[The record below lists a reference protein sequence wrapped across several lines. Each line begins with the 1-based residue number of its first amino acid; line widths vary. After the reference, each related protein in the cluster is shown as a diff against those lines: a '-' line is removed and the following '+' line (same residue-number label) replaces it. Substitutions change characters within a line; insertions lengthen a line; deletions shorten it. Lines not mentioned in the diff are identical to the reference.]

1 MYRIF
6 LVEDDETIAKLV
18 RRHLEKWDYDVHV
31 VQKFDAVMSE
41 FASFDPQLVLM
52 DIGLPFYNG
61 YHWCTE
67 IRRVSKVPVVFLS
80 SAADNMNIVM
90 AVSMGADDFIAK
102 PFDLDVLTVKIQ
114 AIIRRCY
121 DFGANNS
128 VLEHNGA
135 MLNISDATITY
146 DDKRLE
152 LTKNELKI
160 LQTLFDNKERIVSRS
175 LLMEKLWESDA
186 YVDENTLSVNVNR
199 LRKKL
204 DSIGLESFIV
214 TKKGLGY
221 RLGWEVMA
229 KIQNK
234 PHLTNFIK
242 QNYIWILMIVTMSCI
257 HLLYMYLIGARKQDL
272 VYAAVLDAIL
282 LLITVLVGFFRY
294 SSKVKALSNALKRPV
309 EEQAQLPEAT
319 DDVEILYHGL
329 LENQSIARS
338 ESESSAAIR
347 QSQMR
352 DYYSMWVHQ
361 IKTPI
366 SAMKLLLEAEREELG
381 QLICDDEQSQCQTA
395 DRTGGNIGAA
405 GLNAAL
411 KQQAVLTELS
421 DNMDSLEDELFR
433 IEEYVSMALQYQRV
447 SSTENDFVLEKVS
460 VDGVI
465 RDTIKK
471 YAKIM
476 IRRHIGINYSGT
488 GQKVYTDGKWLAFM
502 LEQILSN
509 AIKYTPH
516 GVVTIETAEEK
527 DRFFITIKDTG
538 IGIKAEDLPRVFE
551 KGYTGY
557 NGHADKKAT
566 GIGLYL
572 CRQMADKLGHT
583 IRMESEIGKGTKVW
597 IGFDL
602 DYADVRD

>member
-1 MYRIF
+1 M
-6 LVEDDETIAKLV
+6 
-18 RRHLEKWDYDVHV
+18 
-31 VQKFDAVMSE
+31 
-41 FASFDPQLVLM
+41 
-52 DIGLPFYNG
+52 
-61 YHWCTE
+61 
-67 IRRVSKVPVVFLS
+67 
-80 SAADNMNIVM
+80 
-90 AVSMGADDFIAK
+90 
-102 PFDLDVLTVKIQ
+102 
-114 AIIRRCY
+114 II
-121 DFGANNS
+121 
-128 VLEHNGA
+128 
-135 MLNISDATITY
+135 
-146 DDKRLE
+146 
-152 LTKNELKI
+152 
-160 LQTLFDNKERIVSRS
+160 
-175 LLMEKLWESDA
+175 
-186 YVDENTLSVNVNR
+186 
-199 LRKKL
+199 
-204 DSIGLESFIV
+204 
-214 TKKGLGY
+214 
-221 RLGWEVMA
+221 
-229 KIQNK
+229 
-234 PHLTNFIK
+234 
-242 QNYIWILMIVTMSCI
+242 TMSCI
-257 HLLYMYLIGARKQDL
+257 HLLYMYLIGARKQDV

-294 SSKVKALSNALKRPV
+294 SSKVKALSNALERPV

-319 DDVEILYHGL
+319 DDVEILYQRL

-381 QLICDDEQSQCQTA
+381 LLICDEE
-395 DRTGGNIGAA
+395 
-405 GLNAAL
+405 
-411 KQQAVLTELS
+411 QQASLKELS
-421 DNMDSLEDELFR
+421 DNVASFEDELFR

-488 GQKVYTDGKWLAFM
+488 GQEVYTDGKWLAFM

-509 AIKYTPH
+509 AIKYTPQ

-602 DYADVRD
+602 DYADTRD

>member
-1 MYRIF
+1 
-6 LVEDDETIAKLV
+6 
-18 RRHLEKWDYDVHV
+18 
-31 VQKFDAVMSE
+31 
-41 FASFDPQLVLM
+41 
-52 DIGLPFYNG
+52 
-61 YHWCTE
+61 
-67 IRRVSKVPVVFLS
+67 
-80 SAADNMNIVM
+80 
-90 AVSMGADDFIAK
+90 
-102 PFDLDVLTVKIQ
+102 
-114 AIIRRCY
+114 
-121 DFGANNS
+121 
-128 VLEHNGA
+128 
-135 MLNISDATITY
+135 
-146 DDKRLE
+146 
-152 LTKNELKI
+152 
-160 LQTLFDNKERIVSRS
+160 
-175 LLMEKLWESDA
+175 
-186 YVDENTLSVNVNR
+186 
-199 LRKKL
+199 
-204 DSIGLESFIV
+204 
-214 TKKGLGY
+214 
-221 RLGWEVMA
+221 
-229 KIQNK
+229 
-234 PHLTNFIK
+234 
-242 QNYIWILMIVTMSCI
+242 MIVTMSCI

-319 DDVEILYHGL
+319 DDVEILYHRL

-381 QLICDDEQSQCQTA
+381 QLMCDDEQSQC
-395 DRTGGNIGAA
+395 
-405 GLNAAL
+405 L
-411 KQQAVLTELS
+411 LS
-421 DNMDSLEDELFR
+421 DNMDSFEDELFR

-597 IGFDL
+597 IGVDL
-602 DYADVRD
+602 DYADTRD

>member
-1 MYRIF
+1 
-6 LVEDDETIAKLV
+6 
-18 RRHLEKWDYDVHV
+18 
-31 VQKFDAVMSE
+31 
-41 FASFDPQLVLM
+41 
-52 DIGLPFYNG
+52 
-61 YHWCTE
+61 
-67 IRRVSKVPVVFLS
+67 
-80 SAADNMNIVM
+80 
-90 AVSMGADDFIAK
+90 
-102 PFDLDVLTVKIQ
+102 
-114 AIIRRCY
+114 
-121 DFGANNS
+121 
-128 VLEHNGA
+128 
-135 MLNISDATITY
+135 
-146 DDKRLE
+146 
-152 LTKNELKI
+152 
-160 LQTLFDNKERIVSRS
+160 
-175 LLMEKLWESDA
+175 
-186 YVDENTLSVNVNR
+186 
-199 LRKKL
+199 
-204 DSIGLESFIV
+204 
-214 TKKGLGY
+214 
-221 RLGWEVMA
+221 MA

-257 HLLYMYLIGARKQDL
+257 HLLYMYLIGARKQDV
-272 VYAAVLDAIL
+272 VYAAVLDAMIII
-282 LLITVLVGFFRY
+282 ITVLAGFLGY
-294 SSKVKALSNALKRPV
+294 SSKVKALSNALERPV

-319 DDVEILYHGL
+319 DDVEMLYHRL

-338 ESESSAAIR
+338 EAESSAAIR

-381 QLICDDEQSQCQTA
+381 QLMCDDEQSQC
-395 DRTGGNIGAA
+395 
-405 GLNAAL
+405 L
-411 KQQAVLTELS
+411 LS
-421 DNMDSLEDELFR
+421 DNIDSFEDELFR

-476 IRRHIGINYSGT
+476 IRRHIGMNYSGT
-488 GQKVYTDGKWLAFM
+488 VQEVYTDGKWLAFI
-502 LEQILSN
+502 LEQLLSN
-509 AIKYTPH
+509 AIKYTPQ
-516 GVVTIETAEEK
+516 GFVKIETAK
-527 DRFFITIKDTG
+527 KANLFFITIKDTG

-602 DYADVRD
+602 DYADTRD

>member
-1 MYRIF
+1 
-6 LVEDDETIAKLV
+6 
-18 RRHLEKWDYDVHV
+18 
-31 VQKFDAVMSE
+31 
-41 FASFDPQLVLM
+41 
-52 DIGLPFYNG
+52 
-61 YHWCTE
+61 
-67 IRRVSKVPVVFLS
+67 
-80 SAADNMNIVM
+80 
-90 AVSMGADDFIAK
+90 
-102 PFDLDVLTVKIQ
+102 
-114 AIIRRCY
+114 
-121 DFGANNS
+121 
-128 VLEHNGA
+128 
-135 MLNISDATITY
+135 
-146 DDKRLE
+146 
-152 LTKNELKI
+152 
-160 LQTLFDNKERIVSRS
+160 
-175 LLMEKLWESDA
+175 
-186 YVDENTLSVNVNR
+186 
-199 LRKKL
+199 
-204 DSIGLESFIV
+204 
-214 TKKGLGY
+214 
-221 RLGWEVMA
+221 MA

-242 QNYIWILMIVTMSCI
+242 QNYIWILMIATMSCI

-319 DDVEILYHGL
+319 DDVEILYHRL

-381 QLICDDEQSQCQTA
+381 QLICDDEQSQC
-395 DRTGGNIGAA
+395 
-405 GLNAAL
+405 L
-411 KQQAVLTELS
+411 LS
-421 DNMDSLEDELFR
+421 DNMDSFEDELFR

-488 GQKVYTDGKWLAFM
+488 GQEVYTDGKWLAFM

-509 AIKYTPH
+509 AIKYTPQ
-516 GVVTIETAEEK
+516 GFVTIETAEGK

-602 DYADVRD
+602 DYADTRD

>member
-1 MYRIF
+1 
-6 LVEDDETIAKLV
+6 
-18 RRHLEKWDYDVHV
+18 
-31 VQKFDAVMSE
+31 
-41 FASFDPQLVLM
+41 
-52 DIGLPFYNG
+52 
-61 YHWCTE
+61 
-67 IRRVSKVPVVFLS
+67 
-80 SAADNMNIVM
+80 
-90 AVSMGADDFIAK
+90 
-102 PFDLDVLTVKIQ
+102 
-114 AIIRRCY
+114 
-121 DFGANNS
+121 
-128 VLEHNGA
+128 
-135 MLNISDATITY
+135 
-146 DDKRLE
+146 
-152 LTKNELKI
+152 
-160 LQTLFDNKERIVSRS
+160 
-175 LLMEKLWESDA
+175 
-186 YVDENTLSVNVNR
+186 
-199 LRKKL
+199 
-204 DSIGLESFIV
+204 
-214 TKKGLGY
+214 
-221 RLGWEVMA
+221 MA

-234 PHLTNFIK
+234 PYLTNFIK

-257 HLLYMYLIGARKQDL
+257 HLLYMYLIGARKQDV

-282 LLITVLVGFFRY
+282 LLIIVLVGFFRY
-294 SSKVKALSNALKRPV
+294 SSKVKALSNALERPV

-319 DDVEILYHGL
+319 DDVEMLYHRL

-381 QLICDDEQSQCQTA
+381 QLICDDEQSQY
-395 DRTGGNIGAA
+395 
-405 GLNAAL
+405 L
-411 KQQAVLTELS
+411 LS
-421 DNMDSLEDELFR
+421 DNMDSFEDELFR

-488 GQKVYTDGKWLAFM
+488 GQEVYTDGKWLAFM

-509 AIKYTPH
+509 AIKYTPQ
-516 GVVTIETAEEK
+516 GFVTIETAEEK

-583 IRMESEIGKGTKVW
+583 IRMESELGKGTKVW

-602 DYADVRD
+602 DYADTRD

>member
-1 MYRIF
+1 
-6 LVEDDETIAKLV
+6 
-18 RRHLEKWDYDVHV
+18 
-31 VQKFDAVMSE
+31 
-41 FASFDPQLVLM
+41 
-52 DIGLPFYNG
+52 
-61 YHWCTE
+61 
-67 IRRVSKVPVVFLS
+67 
-80 SAADNMNIVM
+80 
-90 AVSMGADDFIAK
+90 
-102 PFDLDVLTVKIQ
+102 
-114 AIIRRCY
+114 
-121 DFGANNS
+121 
-128 VLEHNGA
+128 
-135 MLNISDATITY
+135 
-146 DDKRLE
+146 
-152 LTKNELKI
+152 
-160 LQTLFDNKERIVSRS
+160 
-175 LLMEKLWESDA
+175 
-186 YVDENTLSVNVNR
+186 
-199 LRKKL
+199 
-204 DSIGLESFIV
+204 
-214 TKKGLGY
+214 
-221 RLGWEVMA
+221 MA
-229 KIQNK
+229 KTQNK

-257 HLLYMYLIGARKQDL
+257 HLLYMYLIGARKQD
-272 VYAAVLDAIL
+272 VMYAAVLDAMIII
-282 LLITVLVGFFRY
+282 ITVLAGFLGY
-294 SSKVKALSNALKRPV
+294 SSKVKALSNALERPV
-309 EEQAQLPEAT
+309 EEQAQLPEAA
-319 DDVEILYHGL
+319 DDVEMLYHRL

-381 QLICDDEQSQCQTA
+381 QLMCDDEQSQC
-395 DRTGGNIGAA
+395 
-405 GLNAAL
+405 L
-411 KQQAVLTELS
+411 LS
-421 DNMDSLEDELFR
+421 DNMNSFEDELFR

-476 IRRHIGINYSGT
+476 IRRHIGMNYSGT
-488 GQKVYTDGKWLAFM
+488 VQEVYTDGKWLAFI
-502 LEQILSN
+502 LEQLLSN
-509 AIKYTPH
+509 AIKYTPQ
-516 GVVTIETAEEK
+516 GFVKIETDKKAN
-527 DRFFITIKDTG
+527 RFFITIKDTG

-602 DYADVRD
+602 DYADTRD

>member
-1 MYRIF
+1 
-6 LVEDDETIAKLV
+6 
-18 RRHLEKWDYDVHV
+18 
-31 VQKFDAVMSE
+31 
-41 FASFDPQLVLM
+41 
-52 DIGLPFYNG
+52 
-61 YHWCTE
+61 
-67 IRRVSKVPVVFLS
+67 
-80 SAADNMNIVM
+80 
-90 AVSMGADDFIAK
+90 
-102 PFDLDVLTVKIQ
+102 
-114 AIIRRCY
+114 
-121 DFGANNS
+121 
-128 VLEHNGA
+128 
-135 MLNISDATITY
+135 
-146 DDKRLE
+146 
-152 LTKNELKI
+152 
-160 LQTLFDNKERIVSRS
+160 
-175 LLMEKLWESDA
+175 
-186 YVDENTLSVNVNR
+186 
-199 LRKKL
+199 
-204 DSIGLESFIV
+204 
-214 TKKGLGY
+214 
-221 RLGWEVMA
+221 MA

-257 HLLYMYLIGARKQDL
+257 HLLYMYLIGARKQDV

-309 EEQAQLPEAT
+309 EEQAKLPEAT
-319 DDVEILYHGL
+319 DDVEMLYHRL

-338 ESESSAAIR
+338 EAESSAAIR

-381 QLICDDEQSQCQTA
+381 QLICDDEQSQY
-395 DRTGGNIGAA
+395 
-405 GLNAAL
+405 L
-411 KQQAVLTELS
+411 LS
-421 DNMDSLEDELFR
+421 DNMDSFEDELFR

-447 SSTENDFVLEKVS
+447 SSNENDFVLEKVS

-488 GQKVYTDGKWLAFM
+488 GQEVYTDGKWLAFM

-509 AIKYTPH
+509 AIKYTPQ

-602 DYADVRD
+602 DYADTRD

>member
-1 MYRIF
+1 
-6 LVEDDETIAKLV
+6 
-18 RRHLEKWDYDVHV
+18 
-31 VQKFDAVMSE
+31 
-41 FASFDPQLVLM
+41 
-52 DIGLPFYNG
+52 
-61 YHWCTE
+61 
-67 IRRVSKVPVVFLS
+67 
-80 SAADNMNIVM
+80 
-90 AVSMGADDFIAK
+90 
-102 PFDLDVLTVKIQ
+102 
-114 AIIRRCY
+114 
-121 DFGANNS
+121 
-128 VLEHNGA
+128 
-135 MLNISDATITY
+135 
-146 DDKRLE
+146 
-152 LTKNELKI
+152 
-160 LQTLFDNKERIVSRS
+160 
-175 LLMEKLWESDA
+175 
-186 YVDENTLSVNVNR
+186 
-199 LRKKL
+199 
-204 DSIGLESFIV
+204 
-214 TKKGLGY
+214 
-221 RLGWEVMA
+221 
-229 KIQNK
+229 
-234 PHLTNFIK
+234 
-242 QNYIWILMIVTMSCI
+242 MIVTMSCI
-257 HLLYMYLIGARKQDL
+257 HLLYMYLIGARKQDV

-309 EEQAQLPEAT
+309 EEQAQLPEAA
-319 DDVEILYHGL
+319 DDVEILYHRL

-381 QLICDDEQSQCQTA
+381 QLMCDDEQSQC
-395 DRTGGNIGAA
+395 
-405 GLNAAL
+405 L
-411 KQQAVLTELS
+411 LS
-421 DNMDSLEDELFR
+421 DNMDSFEDELFR

-447 SSTENDFVLEKVS
+447 SSTENDFVFEKVS

-476 IRRHIGINYSGT
+476 IQRHIGMNYSGT
-488 GQKVYTDGKWLAFM
+488 VQEVYTDGKWLAFM

-509 AIKYTPH
+509 AIKYTPQ

-527 DRFFITIKDTG
+527 YRFFITIKDTG

-551 KGYTGY
+551 KAYTGY

-602 DYADVRD
+602 DYADTRD

>member
-1 MYRIF
+1 
-6 LVEDDETIAKLV
+6 
-18 RRHLEKWDYDVHV
+18 
-31 VQKFDAVMSE
+31 
-41 FASFDPQLVLM
+41 
-52 DIGLPFYNG
+52 
-61 YHWCTE
+61 
-67 IRRVSKVPVVFLS
+67 
-80 SAADNMNIVM
+80 
-90 AVSMGADDFIAK
+90 
-102 PFDLDVLTVKIQ
+102 
-114 AIIRRCY
+114 
-121 DFGANNS
+121 
-128 VLEHNGA
+128 
-135 MLNISDATITY
+135 
-146 DDKRLE
+146 
-152 LTKNELKI
+152 
-160 LQTLFDNKERIVSRS
+160 
-175 LLMEKLWESDA
+175 
-186 YVDENTLSVNVNR
+186 
-199 LRKKL
+199 
-204 DSIGLESFIV
+204 
-214 TKKGLGY
+214 
-221 RLGWEVMA
+221 
-229 KIQNK
+229 
-234 PHLTNFIK
+234 
-242 QNYIWILMIVTMSCI
+242 MIVTMSCI
-257 HLLYMYLIGARKQDL
+257 HLLYMYLIGARKQDV

-309 EEQAQLPEAT
+309 EEQAQLPEAA
-319 DDVEILYHGL
+319 DDVEILYHRL

-381 QLICDDEQSQCQTA
+381 QLMCDDEQSQC
-395 DRTGGNIGAA
+395 
-405 GLNAAL
+405 L
-411 KQQAVLTELS
+411 LS
-421 DNMDSLEDELFR
+421 DNMDSFEDELFR

-476 IRRHIGINYSGT
+476 IRRHIGMNYSGT
-488 GQKVYTDGKWLAFM
+488 GQEVYTDGKWLAFM

>member
-1 MYRIF
+1 
-6 LVEDDETIAKLV
+6 
-18 RRHLEKWDYDVHV
+18 
-31 VQKFDAVMSE
+31 
-41 FASFDPQLVLM
+41 
-52 DIGLPFYNG
+52 
-61 YHWCTE
+61 
-67 IRRVSKVPVVFLS
+67 
-80 SAADNMNIVM
+80 
-90 AVSMGADDFIAK
+90 
-102 PFDLDVLTVKIQ
+102 
-114 AIIRRCY
+114 
-121 DFGANNS
+121 
-128 VLEHNGA
+128 
-135 MLNISDATITY
+135 
-146 DDKRLE
+146 
-152 LTKNELKI
+152 
-160 LQTLFDNKERIVSRS
+160 
-175 LLMEKLWESDA
+175 
-186 YVDENTLSVNVNR
+186 
-199 LRKKL
+199 
-204 DSIGLESFIV
+204 
-214 TKKGLGY
+214 
-221 RLGWEVMA
+221 
-229 KIQNK
+229 
-234 PHLTNFIK
+234 
-242 QNYIWILMIVTMSCI
+242 MIVTMSCI

-272 VYAAVLDAIL
+272 MYAAVLDAIL

-319 DDVEILYHGL
+319 DDVEMLYHRL

-338 ESESSAAIR
+338 ESESCAAIR

-381 QLICDDEQSQCQTA
+381 QLICDDEQSQC
-395 DRTGGNIGAA
+395 
-405 GLNAAL
+405 L
-411 KQQAVLTELS
+411 LS
-421 DNMDSLEDELFR
+421 DNMDSFEDELFR

-476 IRRHIGINYSGT
+476 IRRHIGMNYSGT
-488 GQKVYTDGKWLAFM
+488 VQEVYTDGKWLAFI
-502 LEQILSN
+502 LEQLLSN
-509 AIKYTPH
+509 AIKYTPQ
-516 GVVTIETAEEK
+516 GFVKIETAK
-527 DRFFITIKDTG
+527 KANLFFITIKDTG

-583 IRMESEIGKGTKVW
+583 IRIESEIGKGTKVW

-602 DYADVRD
+602 DYADTRD

>member
-1 MYRIF
+1 
-6 LVEDDETIAKLV
+6 
-18 RRHLEKWDYDVHV
+18 
-31 VQKFDAVMSE
+31 
-41 FASFDPQLVLM
+41 
-52 DIGLPFYNG
+52 
-61 YHWCTE
+61 
-67 IRRVSKVPVVFLS
+67 
-80 SAADNMNIVM
+80 
-90 AVSMGADDFIAK
+90 
-102 PFDLDVLTVKIQ
+102 
-114 AIIRRCY
+114 
-121 DFGANNS
+121 
-128 VLEHNGA
+128 
-135 MLNISDATITY
+135 
-146 DDKRLE
+146 
-152 LTKNELKI
+152 
-160 LQTLFDNKERIVSRS
+160 
-175 LLMEKLWESDA
+175 
-186 YVDENTLSVNVNR
+186 
-199 LRKKL
+199 
-204 DSIGLESFIV
+204 
-214 TKKGLGY
+214 
-221 RLGWEVMA
+221 MA
-229 KIQNK
+229 KTQNK
-234 PHLTNFIK
+234 LHLTNFIK

-257 HLLYMYLIGARKQDL
+257 HLLYMYLIGARKQDV

-294 SSKVKALSNALKRPV
+294 SSKVKALSNALKRLV
-309 EEQAQLPEAT
+309 EEQAQLPEAA
-319 DDVEILYHGL
+319 DDVEILYHRL

-381 QLICDDEQSQCQTA
+381 QLMCDDEQSQC
-395 DRTGGNIGAA
+395 
-405 GLNAAL
+405 L
-411 KQQAVLTELS
+411 LS
-421 DNMDSLEDELFR
+421 DNMDSFEDELFR

-476 IRRHIGINYSGT
+476 IRRHIGMNYSGT
-488 GQKVYTDGKWLAFM
+488 AQEVYTDGKWLAFM

-509 AIKYTPH
+509 AIKYTPQ

-527 DRFFITIKDTG
+527 YRFFITIKDTG

-583 IRMESEIGKGTKVW
+583 IRIESEIGKGTKVW

-602 DYADVRD
+602 DYADTRD

>member
-41 FASFDPQLVLM
+41 FAAFDPQLVLM

-128 VLEHNGA
+128 VLEHNGV

-221 RLGWEVMA
+221 RLGGEVMA
-229 KIQNK
+229 KTQNK

-257 HLLYMYLIGARKQDL
+257 HLLYMYLIGARKQDV
-272 VYAAVLDAIL
+272 VYAAVLDAMIII
-282 LLITVLVGFFRY
+282 ITVLAGFLGY
-294 SSKVKALSNALKRPV
+294 SSKVKALSNALERPV
-309 EEQAQLPEAT
+309 EEQAQLPEAA
-319 DDVEILYHGL
+319 DDVEMLYHRL
-329 LENQSIARS
+329 LENQSIARC

-381 QLICDDEQSQCQTA
+381 QLICDDEQSQC
-395 DRTGGNIGAA
+395 
-405 GLNAAL
+405 L
-411 KQQAVLTELS
+411 LS
-421 DNMDSLEDELFR
+421 DNMDSFEDELFR

-476 IRRHIGINYSGT
+476 IRRHIGMNYLGT
-488 GQKVYTDGKWLAFM
+488 VQEVYTDGKWLAFI
-502 LEQILSN
+502 LEQLLSN
-509 AIKYTPH
+509 AIKYTPQ
-516 GVVTIETAEEK
+516 GFVKIETAK
-527 DRFFITIKDTG
+527 KANRFFITIKDTG

-602 DYADVRD
+602 DYADTRD

>member
-1 MYRIF
+1 
-6 LVEDDETIAKLV
+6 
-18 RRHLEKWDYDVHV
+18 
-31 VQKFDAVMSE
+31 
-41 FASFDPQLVLM
+41 
-52 DIGLPFYNG
+52 
-61 YHWCTE
+61 
-67 IRRVSKVPVVFLS
+67 
-80 SAADNMNIVM
+80 
-90 AVSMGADDFIAK
+90 
-102 PFDLDVLTVKIQ
+102 
-114 AIIRRCY
+114 
-121 DFGANNS
+121 
-128 VLEHNGA
+128 
-135 MLNISDATITY
+135 
-146 DDKRLE
+146 
-152 LTKNELKI
+152 
-160 LQTLFDNKERIVSRS
+160 
-175 LLMEKLWESDA
+175 
-186 YVDENTLSVNVNR
+186 
-199 LRKKL
+199 
-204 DSIGLESFIV
+204 
-214 TKKGLGY
+214 
-221 RLGWEVMA
+221 
-229 KIQNK
+229 
-234 PHLTNFIK
+234 
-242 QNYIWILMIVTMSCI
+242 MIVTMSCI
-257 HLLYMYLIGARKQDL
+257 HLLYMYLIGARKQDV

-319 DDVEILYHGL
+319 DDVEMLYQRL

-366 SAMKLLLEAEREELG
+366 SAMKLLLEVEREELG
-381 QLICDDEQSQCQTA
+381 QLICDDEQSQY
-395 DRTGGNIGAA
+395 
-405 GLNAAL
+405 L
-411 KQQAVLTELS
+411 LS
-421 DNMDSLEDELFR
+421 DNMDSFEDELFR
-433 IEEYVSMALQYQRV
+433 IEEYVGMALQYQRV
-447 SSTENDFVLEKVS
+447 SSTENDFVLEKVN

-488 GQKVYTDGKWLAFM
+488 GQEVYTDGKWLAFM

-509 AIKYTPH
+509 AIKYTPQ
-516 GVVTIETAEEK
+516 GFVTIETAEEK

-602 DYADVRD
+602 DYADTRD

>member
-1 MYRIF
+1 
-6 LVEDDETIAKLV
+6 
-18 RRHLEKWDYDVHV
+18 
-31 VQKFDAVMSE
+31 
-41 FASFDPQLVLM
+41 
-52 DIGLPFYNG
+52 
-61 YHWCTE
+61 
-67 IRRVSKVPVVFLS
+67 
-80 SAADNMNIVM
+80 
-90 AVSMGADDFIAK
+90 
-102 PFDLDVLTVKIQ
+102 
-114 AIIRRCY
+114 
-121 DFGANNS
+121 
-128 VLEHNGA
+128 
-135 MLNISDATITY
+135 
-146 DDKRLE
+146 
-152 LTKNELKI
+152 
-160 LQTLFDNKERIVSRS
+160 
-175 LLMEKLWESDA
+175 
-186 YVDENTLSVNVNR
+186 
-199 LRKKL
+199 
-204 DSIGLESFIV
+204 
-214 TKKGLGY
+214 
-221 RLGWEVMA
+221 
-229 KIQNK
+229 
-234 PHLTNFIK
+234 
-242 QNYIWILMIVTMSCI
+242 MIVTMSCI
-257 HLLYMYLIGARKQDL
+257 HLLYMYLIGARKQDV

-309 EEQAQLPEAT
+309 EEQAQLPEAA
-319 DDVEILYHGL
+319 DDVEILYHRL

-381 QLICDDEQSQCQTA
+381 QLICDDEQSQC
-395 DRTGGNIGAA
+395 
-405 GLNAAL
+405 L
-411 KQQAVLTELS
+411 LS
-421 DNMDSLEDELFR
+421 DNMDSFEDELFR

-476 IRRHIGINYSGT
+476 IRRHIGMNYSGT
-488 GQKVYTDGKWLAFM
+488 VQEVYTDGKWLAFI
-502 LEQILSN
+502 LEQLLSN

-516 GVVTIETAEEK
+516 GFVKIETAK
-527 DRFFITIKDTG
+527 KANRFFITIKDTG

>member
-1 MYRIF
+1 
-6 LVEDDETIAKLV
+6 
-18 RRHLEKWDYDVHV
+18 
-31 VQKFDAVMSE
+31 
-41 FASFDPQLVLM
+41 
-52 DIGLPFYNG
+52 
-61 YHWCTE
+61 
-67 IRRVSKVPVVFLS
+67 
-80 SAADNMNIVM
+80 
-90 AVSMGADDFIAK
+90 
-102 PFDLDVLTVKIQ
+102 
-114 AIIRRCY
+114 
-121 DFGANNS
+121 
-128 VLEHNGA
+128 
-135 MLNISDATITY
+135 
-146 DDKRLE
+146 
-152 LTKNELKI
+152 
-160 LQTLFDNKERIVSRS
+160 
-175 LLMEKLWESDA
+175 
-186 YVDENTLSVNVNR
+186 
-199 LRKKL
+199 
-204 DSIGLESFIV
+204 
-214 TKKGLGY
+214 
-221 RLGWEVMA
+221 
-229 KIQNK
+229 
-234 PHLTNFIK
+234 
-242 QNYIWILMIVTMSCI
+242 MIVTMSCI
-257 HLLYMYLIGARKQDL
+257 HLLYMYLIGARKQDM

-294 SSKVKALSNALKRPV
+294 SSKVKALSNALERPV
-309 EEQAQLPEAT
+309 EEQAKLPEAT
-319 DDVEILYHGL
+319 DDVEMLYHRL

-338 ESESSAAIR
+338 EAESSAAIR

-381 QLICDDEQSQCQTA
+381 QLICDDEQSQY
-395 DRTGGNIGAA
+395 
-405 GLNAAL
+405 L
-411 KQQAVLTELS
+411 LS
-421 DNMDSLEDELFR
+421 DNMDSFEDELFR

-488 GQKVYTDGKWLAFM
+488 GQEVYTDGKWLAFM

-509 AIKYTPH
+509 AIKYTPQ

-602 DYADVRD
+602 DYSDVRD

>member
-1 MYRIF
+1 
-6 LVEDDETIAKLV
+6 
-18 RRHLEKWDYDVHV
+18 
-31 VQKFDAVMSE
+31 
-41 FASFDPQLVLM
+41 
-52 DIGLPFYNG
+52 
-61 YHWCTE
+61 
-67 IRRVSKVPVVFLS
+67 
-80 SAADNMNIVM
+80 
-90 AVSMGADDFIAK
+90 
-102 PFDLDVLTVKIQ
+102 
-114 AIIRRCY
+114 
-121 DFGANNS
+121 
-128 VLEHNGA
+128 
-135 MLNISDATITY
+135 
-146 DDKRLE
+146 
-152 LTKNELKI
+152 
-160 LQTLFDNKERIVSRS
+160 
-175 LLMEKLWESDA
+175 
-186 YVDENTLSVNVNR
+186 
-199 LRKKL
+199 
-204 DSIGLESFIV
+204 
-214 TKKGLGY
+214 
-221 RLGWEVMA
+221 MA

-234 PHLTNFIK
+234 LHLTNFIK

-257 HLLYMYLIGARKQDL
+257 HLLYMYLIGARKQDV

-319 DDVEILYHGL
+319 DDVEMLYHRL
-329 LENQSIARS
+329 LENQSIARN

-381 QLICDDEQSQCQTA
+381 QLICDDEQSQC
-395 DRTGGNIGAA
+395 
-405 GLNAAL
+405 L
-411 KQQAVLTELS
+411 LS
-421 DNMDSLEDELFR
+421 DNMDSFEDELFR

-488 GQKVYTDGKWLAFM
+488 GQEIYTDGKWLAFM

-509 AIKYTPH
+509 AIKYTPQ

-551 KGYTGY
+551 NGYTGY

-602 DYADVRD
+602 DYADTRD

>member
-1 MYRIF
+1 
-6 LVEDDETIAKLV
+6 
-18 RRHLEKWDYDVHV
+18 
-31 VQKFDAVMSE
+31 
-41 FASFDPQLVLM
+41 
-52 DIGLPFYNG
+52 
-61 YHWCTE
+61 
-67 IRRVSKVPVVFLS
+67 
-80 SAADNMNIVM
+80 
-90 AVSMGADDFIAK
+90 
-102 PFDLDVLTVKIQ
+102 
-114 AIIRRCY
+114 
-121 DFGANNS
+121 
-128 VLEHNGA
+128 
-135 MLNISDATITY
+135 
-146 DDKRLE
+146 
-152 LTKNELKI
+152 
-160 LQTLFDNKERIVSRS
+160 
-175 LLMEKLWESDA
+175 
-186 YVDENTLSVNVNR
+186 
-199 LRKKL
+199 
-204 DSIGLESFIV
+204 
-214 TKKGLGY
+214 
-221 RLGWEVMA
+221 MA

-234 PHLTNFIK
+234 PHLINFIK

-319 DDVEILYHGL
+319 DDVEILYHRL

-381 QLICDDEQSQCQTA
+381 LLICDEE
-395 DRTGGNIGAA
+395 
-405 GLNAAL
+405 
-411 KQQAVLTELS
+411 QQASLKELS
-421 DNMDSLEDELFR
+421 DNVASFEDELFR
-433 IEEYVSMALQYQRV
+433 IEEYVGMALQYQRV

-488 GQKVYTDGKWLAFM
+488 GQEVYTDGKGLAFM

-509 AIKYTPH
+509 AIKYTPR
-516 GVVTIETAEEK
+516 GFVTIETAEEK

-602 DYADVRD
+602 DYADTRD

>member
-1 MYRIF
+1 
-6 LVEDDETIAKLV
+6 
-18 RRHLEKWDYDVHV
+18 
-31 VQKFDAVMSE
+31 
-41 FASFDPQLVLM
+41 
-52 DIGLPFYNG
+52 
-61 YHWCTE
+61 
-67 IRRVSKVPVVFLS
+67 
-80 SAADNMNIVM
+80 
-90 AVSMGADDFIAK
+90 
-102 PFDLDVLTVKIQ
+102 
-114 AIIRRCY
+114 
-121 DFGANNS
+121 
-128 VLEHNGA
+128 
-135 MLNISDATITY
+135 
-146 DDKRLE
+146 
-152 LTKNELKI
+152 
-160 LQTLFDNKERIVSRS
+160 
-175 LLMEKLWESDA
+175 
-186 YVDENTLSVNVNR
+186 
-199 LRKKL
+199 
-204 DSIGLESFIV
+204 
-214 TKKGLGY
+214 
-221 RLGWEVMA
+221 
-229 KIQNK
+229 
-234 PHLTNFIK
+234 
-242 QNYIWILMIVTMSCI
+242 MIVTMSCI
-257 HLLYMYLIGARKQDL
+257 HLLYMYLIGARKQDV

-294 SSKVKALSNALKRPV
+294 SSKVKALSNALERPV

-319 DDVEILYHGL
+319 DDVEMLYQRL

-366 SAMKLLLEAEREELG
+366 SAMKLLLEVEREELG
-381 QLICDDEQSQCQTA
+381 QLICDDEQSQY
-395 DRTGGNIGAA
+395 
-405 GLNAAL
+405 L
-411 KQQAVLTELS
+411 LS
-421 DNMDSLEDELFR
+421 DNMDSFEDELFR

-465 RDTIKK
+465 RDAIKK

-488 GQKVYTDGKWLAFM
+488 GQEVYTDGKWLAFM

-509 AIKYTPH
+509 AIKYTPQ
-516 GVVTIETAEEK
+516 GFVTIETAEEK

-602 DYADVRD
+602 DYADTRD

>member
-1 MYRIF
+1 
-6 LVEDDETIAKLV
+6 
-18 RRHLEKWDYDVHV
+18 
-31 VQKFDAVMSE
+31 
-41 FASFDPQLVLM
+41 
-52 DIGLPFYNG
+52 
-61 YHWCTE
+61 
-67 IRRVSKVPVVFLS
+67 
-80 SAADNMNIVM
+80 
-90 AVSMGADDFIAK
+90 
-102 PFDLDVLTVKIQ
+102 
-114 AIIRRCY
+114 
-121 DFGANNS
+121 
-128 VLEHNGA
+128 
-135 MLNISDATITY
+135 
-146 DDKRLE
+146 
-152 LTKNELKI
+152 
-160 LQTLFDNKERIVSRS
+160 
-175 LLMEKLWESDA
+175 ME
-186 YVDENTLSVNVNR
+186 
-199 LRKKL
+199 
-204 DSIGLESFIV
+204 
-214 TKKGLGY
+214 
-221 RLGWEVMA
+221 

-242 QNYIWILMIVTMSCI
+242 QNYIWILMMVTMSCI

-319 DDVEILYHGL
+319 DDVEILYHRL

-366 SAMKLLLEAEREELG
+366 SAMKLLLEVEREELG
-381 QLICDDEQSQCQTA
+381 QLICDDEQSQY
-395 DRTGGNIGAA
+395 
-405 GLNAAL
+405 L
-411 KQQAVLTELS
+411 LS
-421 DNMDSLEDELFR
+421 DNMDSFEDELFR

-488 GQKVYTDGKWLAFM
+488 GQEVYTDGKWLAFM

-509 AIKYTPH
+509 AIKYTPQ

-602 DYADVRD
+602 DYSDVRD

>member
-1 MYRIF
+1 
-6 LVEDDETIAKLV
+6 
-18 RRHLEKWDYDVHV
+18 
-31 VQKFDAVMSE
+31 
-41 FASFDPQLVLM
+41 
-52 DIGLPFYNG
+52 
-61 YHWCTE
+61 
-67 IRRVSKVPVVFLS
+67 
-80 SAADNMNIVM
+80 
-90 AVSMGADDFIAK
+90 
-102 PFDLDVLTVKIQ
+102 
-114 AIIRRCY
+114 
-121 DFGANNS
+121 
-128 VLEHNGA
+128 
-135 MLNISDATITY
+135 
-146 DDKRLE
+146 
-152 LTKNELKI
+152 
-160 LQTLFDNKERIVSRS
+160 
-175 LLMEKLWESDA
+175 
-186 YVDENTLSVNVNR
+186 
-199 LRKKL
+199 
-204 DSIGLESFIV
+204 
-214 TKKGLGY
+214 
-221 RLGWEVMA
+221 
-229 KIQNK
+229 
-234 PHLTNFIK
+234 
-242 QNYIWILMIVTMSCI
+242 MIVTMSCI

-319 DDVEILYHGL
+319 DDVEILYHRL

-381 QLICDDEQSQCQTA
+381 LLICDEE
-395 DRTGGNIGAA
+395 
-405 GLNAAL
+405 
-411 KQQAVLTELS
+411 QQASLKELS
-421 DNMDSLEDELFR
+421 DNVASFEDELFR
-433 IEEYVSMALQYQRV
+433 IEEYVGMALQYQRV

-488 GQKVYTDGKWLAFM
+488 GQEVYTDGKWLAFM

-509 AIKYTPH
+509 AIKYTPR
-516 GVVTIETAEEK
+516 GFVTIETAEEK

-602 DYADVRD
+602 DYADTRD

>member
-1 MYRIF
+1 
-6 LVEDDETIAKLV
+6 
-18 RRHLEKWDYDVHV
+18 
-31 VQKFDAVMSE
+31 
-41 FASFDPQLVLM
+41 
-52 DIGLPFYNG
+52 
-61 YHWCTE
+61 
-67 IRRVSKVPVVFLS
+67 
-80 SAADNMNIVM
+80 
-90 AVSMGADDFIAK
+90 
-102 PFDLDVLTVKIQ
+102 
-114 AIIRRCY
+114 
-121 DFGANNS
+121 
-128 VLEHNGA
+128 
-135 MLNISDATITY
+135 
-146 DDKRLE
+146 
-152 LTKNELKI
+152 
-160 LQTLFDNKERIVSRS
+160 
-175 LLMEKLWESDA
+175 
-186 YVDENTLSVNVNR
+186 
-199 LRKKL
+199 
-204 DSIGLESFIV
+204 
-214 TKKGLGY
+214 
-221 RLGWEVMA
+221 MA
-229 KIQNK
+229 KTQNK

-272 VYAAVLDAIL
+272 VYAVVLDAIL

-309 EEQAQLPEAT
+309 EEQAQLPEAI
-319 DDVEILYHGL
+319 DDVEMLYQRL

-338 ESESSAAIR
+338 EAESSAAIR

-366 SAMKLLLEAEREELG
+366 SAMKLLLEVEREELG
-381 QLICDDEQSQCQTA
+381 QLICDDEQSQY
-395 DRTGGNIGAA
+395 
-405 GLNAAL
+405 L
-411 KQQAVLTELS
+411 LS
-421 DNMDSLEDELFR
+421 DNMDSFEDELFR

-488 GQKVYTDGKWLAFM
+488 GQEVYTDGKWLAFM

-509 AIKYTPH
+509 AIKYTPQ

-583 IRMESEIGKGTKVW
+583 IRMESEIGKETKVW

-602 DYADVRD
+602 DYADTRD

>member
-1 MYRIF
+1 
-6 LVEDDETIAKLV
+6 
-18 RRHLEKWDYDVHV
+18 
-31 VQKFDAVMSE
+31 
-41 FASFDPQLVLM
+41 
-52 DIGLPFYNG
+52 
-61 YHWCTE
+61 
-67 IRRVSKVPVVFLS
+67 
-80 SAADNMNIVM
+80 
-90 AVSMGADDFIAK
+90 
-102 PFDLDVLTVKIQ
+102 
-114 AIIRRCY
+114 
-121 DFGANNS
+121 
-128 VLEHNGA
+128 
-135 MLNISDATITY
+135 
-146 DDKRLE
+146 
-152 LTKNELKI
+152 
-160 LQTLFDNKERIVSRS
+160 
-175 LLMEKLWESDA
+175 
-186 YVDENTLSVNVNR
+186 
-199 LRKKL
+199 
-204 DSIGLESFIV
+204 
-214 TKKGLGY
+214 
-221 RLGWEVMA
+221 
-229 KIQNK
+229 
-234 PHLTNFIK
+234 
-242 QNYIWILMIVTMSCI
+242 MIVTMSCI

-381 QLICDDEQSQCQTA
+381 QLICDDEQSQC
-395 DRTGGNIGAA
+395 
-405 GLNAAL
+405 L
-411 KQQAVLTELS
+411 LS
-421 DNMDSLEDELFR
+421 DNMDSFEDELFR

-488 GQKVYTDGKWLAFM
+488 GQEIYTDGKWLAFM

-597 IGFDL
+597 IGFEL

>member
-1 MYRIF
+1 
-6 LVEDDETIAKLV
+6 
-18 RRHLEKWDYDVHV
+18 
-31 VQKFDAVMSE
+31 
-41 FASFDPQLVLM
+41 
-52 DIGLPFYNG
+52 
-61 YHWCTE
+61 
-67 IRRVSKVPVVFLS
+67 
-80 SAADNMNIVM
+80 
-90 AVSMGADDFIAK
+90 
-102 PFDLDVLTVKIQ
+102 
-114 AIIRRCY
+114 
-121 DFGANNS
+121 
-128 VLEHNGA
+128 
-135 MLNISDATITY
+135 
-146 DDKRLE
+146 
-152 LTKNELKI
+152 
-160 LQTLFDNKERIVSRS
+160 
-175 LLMEKLWESDA
+175 
-186 YVDENTLSVNVNR
+186 
-199 LRKKL
+199 
-204 DSIGLESFIV
+204 
-214 TKKGLGY
+214 
-221 RLGWEVMA
+221 
-229 KIQNK
+229 
-234 PHLTNFIK
+234 
-242 QNYIWILMIVTMSCI
+242 MIVTMSCI
-257 HLLYMYLIGARKQDL
+257 HSLYMYLIGARKQDV
-272 VYAAVLDAIL
+272 VYAAVLDAMIII
-282 LLITVLVGFFRY
+282 ITVLAGFLGY
-294 SSKVKALSNALKRPV
+294 SSKVKALSNALERPV
-309 EEQAQLPEAT
+309 EEQAQLPEAA
-319 DDVEILYHGL
+319 DDVEMLYHRL

-381 QLICDDEQSQCQTA
+381 QLICDDEQSQC
-395 DRTGGNIGAA
+395 
-405 GLNAAL
+405 L
-411 KQQAVLTELS
+411 LS
-421 DNMDSLEDELFR
+421 DNMDSFEDELFR

-476 IRRHIGINYSGT
+476 IRRHIGMNYSGT
-488 GQKVYTDGKWLAFM
+488 VQEVYTDGKWLAFI
-502 LEQILSN
+502 LEQLLSN
-509 AIKYTPH
+509 AIKYTPQ

-602 DYADVRD
+602 DYSDVRD

>member
-1 MYRIF
+1 
-6 LVEDDETIAKLV
+6 
-18 RRHLEKWDYDVHV
+18 
-31 VQKFDAVMSE
+31 
-41 FASFDPQLVLM
+41 
-52 DIGLPFYNG
+52 
-61 YHWCTE
+61 
-67 IRRVSKVPVVFLS
+67 
-80 SAADNMNIVM
+80 
-90 AVSMGADDFIAK
+90 
-102 PFDLDVLTVKIQ
+102 
-114 AIIRRCY
+114 
-121 DFGANNS
+121 
-128 VLEHNGA
+128 
-135 MLNISDATITY
+135 
-146 DDKRLE
+146 
-152 LTKNELKI
+152 
-160 LQTLFDNKERIVSRS
+160 
-175 LLMEKLWESDA
+175 
-186 YVDENTLSVNVNR
+186 
-199 LRKKL
+199 
-204 DSIGLESFIV
+204 
-214 TKKGLGY
+214 
-221 RLGWEVMA
+221 MA
-229 KIQNK
+229 KTQNK

-257 HLLYMYLIGARKQDL
+257 HLLYMYLIGARKQDV

-319 DDVEILYHGL
+319 DDVEILYHRL

-338 ESESSAAIR
+338 ESESSAAVR
-347 QSQMR
+347 QSRMR

-381 QLICDDEQSQCQTA
+381 RLMCDEE
-395 DRTGGNIGAA
+395 
-405 GLNAAL
+405 
-411 KQQAVLTELS
+411 QQAAFKELS
-421 DNMDSLEDELFR
+421 DNLDSFEDELFR
-433 IEEYVSMALQYQRV
+433 IEEYVSMVLQYQRV

-460 VDGVI
+460 LDGVI

-488 GQKVYTDGKWLAFM
+488 KKQVYTDEKWLAFI

-509 AIKYTPH
+509 AIKYTPK
-516 GVVTIETAEEK
+516 GFVTIETTEEK

-538 IGIKAEDLPRVFE
+538 IGIKAEDLSRVFE

-583 IRMESEIGKGTKVW
+583 IRMESELGKGTKVW
-597 IGFDL
+597 IGFNL
-602 DYADVRD
+602 DYADTRD

>member
-41 FASFDPQLVLM
+41 FASFDPHLVLM

-221 RLGWEVMA
+221 RLGCEVMA

-242 QNYIWILMIVTMSCI
+242 QNYIWILMIVTMTCI

-294 SSKVKALSNALKRPV
+294 SSKVKALSDALKRPV

-319 DDVEILYHGL
+319 DDVEILYHRL

-381 QLICDDEQSQCQTA
+381 QLICDDEQSQCHIG
-395 DRTGGNIGAA
+395 DMTGGNIGAA

-488 GQKVYTDGKWLAFM
+488 GQEVYTDGKWLAFM

-602 DYADVRD
+602 DYTDVRD

>member
-1 MYRIF
+1 
-6 LVEDDETIAKLV
+6 
-18 RRHLEKWDYDVHV
+18 
-31 VQKFDAVMSE
+31 
-41 FASFDPQLVLM
+41 
-52 DIGLPFYNG
+52 
-61 YHWCTE
+61 
-67 IRRVSKVPVVFLS
+67 
-80 SAADNMNIVM
+80 
-90 AVSMGADDFIAK
+90 
-102 PFDLDVLTVKIQ
+102 
-114 AIIRRCY
+114 
-121 DFGANNS
+121 
-128 VLEHNGA
+128 
-135 MLNISDATITY
+135 
-146 DDKRLE
+146 
-152 LTKNELKI
+152 
-160 LQTLFDNKERIVSRS
+160 
-175 LLMEKLWESDA
+175 
-186 YVDENTLSVNVNR
+186 
-199 LRKKL
+199 
-204 DSIGLESFIV
+204 
-214 TKKGLGY
+214 
-221 RLGWEVMA
+221 MA

-319 DDVEILYHGL
+319 DDVEMLYQRL

-366 SAMKLLLEAEREELG
+366 SAMKLLLEVEREELG
-381 QLICDDEQSQCQTA
+381 QLICDDEQSQY
-395 DRTGGNIGAA
+395 
-405 GLNAAL
+405 L
-411 KQQAVLTELS
+411 LS
-421 DNMDSLEDELFR
+421 DNMDSFEDELFR

-460 VDGVI
+460 VDGII

-509 AIKYTPH
+509 AIKYTPQ

>member
-1 MYRIF
+1 
-6 LVEDDETIAKLV
+6 
-18 RRHLEKWDYDVHV
+18 
-31 VQKFDAVMSE
+31 
-41 FASFDPQLVLM
+41 
-52 DIGLPFYNG
+52 
-61 YHWCTE
+61 
-67 IRRVSKVPVVFLS
+67 
-80 SAADNMNIVM
+80 
-90 AVSMGADDFIAK
+90 
-102 PFDLDVLTVKIQ
+102 
-114 AIIRRCY
+114 
-121 DFGANNS
+121 
-128 VLEHNGA
+128 
-135 MLNISDATITY
+135 
-146 DDKRLE
+146 
-152 LTKNELKI
+152 
-160 LQTLFDNKERIVSRS
+160 
-175 LLMEKLWESDA
+175 
-186 YVDENTLSVNVNR
+186 
-199 LRKKL
+199 
-204 DSIGLESFIV
+204 
-214 TKKGLGY
+214 
-221 RLGWEVMA
+221 MA
-229 KIQNK
+229 KTQNK

-257 HLLYMYLIGARKQDL
+257 HLLYMYLIGARKQDV

-294 SSKVKALSNALKRPV
+294 SSKVKALSNALERPV

-319 DDVEILYHGL
+319 DDVEILYQRL

-381 QLICDDEQSQCQTA
+381 LLICDEE
-395 DRTGGNIGAA
+395 
-405 GLNAAL
+405 
-411 KQQAVLTELS
+411 QQASLKELS
-421 DNMDSLEDELFR
+421 DNVASFEDELFR

-488 GQKVYTDGKWLAFM
+488 GQEVYTDGKWLAFI

-509 AIKYTPH
+509 AIKYTPQ

-572 CRQMADKLGHT
+572 CRQMADRLGHT

-602 DYADVRD
+602 DYADTRD

>member
-41 FASFDPQLVLM
+41 FASFEPHLVLM

-214 TKKGLGY
+214 
-221 RLGWEVMA
+221 A

-319 DDVEILYHGL
+319 DDVEMLYHRL

-381 QLICDDEQSQCQTA
+381 QLICDDEQSQCHIG
-395 DRTGGNIGAA
+395 DMTGGNIGAA

-421 DNMDSLEDELFR
+421 DNMDSFEDELFR

-488 GQKVYTDGKWLAFM
+488 GQVVYTDGKWLAFM

-597 IGFDL
+597 IGVDL

>member
-1 MYRIF
+1 
-6 LVEDDETIAKLV
+6 
-18 RRHLEKWDYDVHV
+18 
-31 VQKFDAVMSE
+31 
-41 FASFDPQLVLM
+41 
-52 DIGLPFYNG
+52 
-61 YHWCTE
+61 
-67 IRRVSKVPVVFLS
+67 
-80 SAADNMNIVM
+80 
-90 AVSMGADDFIAK
+90 
-102 PFDLDVLTVKIQ
+102 
-114 AIIRRCY
+114 
-121 DFGANNS
+121 
-128 VLEHNGA
+128 
-135 MLNISDATITY
+135 
-146 DDKRLE
+146 
-152 LTKNELKI
+152 
-160 LQTLFDNKERIVSRS
+160 
-175 LLMEKLWESDA
+175 
-186 YVDENTLSVNVNR
+186 
-199 LRKKL
+199 
-204 DSIGLESFIV
+204 
-214 TKKGLGY
+214 
-221 RLGWEVMA
+221 
-229 KIQNK
+229 
-234 PHLTNFIK
+234 
-242 QNYIWILMIVTMSCI
+242 MIVTMSCI
-257 HLLYMYLIGARKQDL
+257 HLLYMYLIGARKQDV

-319 DDVEILYHGL
+319 DDVEMLYQRL

-366 SAMKLLLEAEREELG
+366 SAMKLLLEVEREELG
-381 QLICDDEQSQCQTA
+381 QLICDDEQSQY
-395 DRTGGNIGAA
+395 
-405 GLNAAL
+405 L
-411 KQQAVLTELS
+411 LS
-421 DNMDSLEDELFR
+421 DNMDSFEDELFR

-488 GQKVYTDGKWLAFM
+488 GQEVYTDGKWLAFM

-509 AIKYTPH
+509 AIKYTPQ
-516 GVVTIETAEEK
+516 GFVTIETAEEK

-602 DYADVRD
+602 DYADTRD

>member
-1 MYRIF
+1 
-6 LVEDDETIAKLV
+6 
-18 RRHLEKWDYDVHV
+18 
-31 VQKFDAVMSE
+31 
-41 FASFDPQLVLM
+41 
-52 DIGLPFYNG
+52 
-61 YHWCTE
+61 
-67 IRRVSKVPVVFLS
+67 
-80 SAADNMNIVM
+80 
-90 AVSMGADDFIAK
+90 
-102 PFDLDVLTVKIQ
+102 
-114 AIIRRCY
+114 
-121 DFGANNS
+121 
-128 VLEHNGA
+128 
-135 MLNISDATITY
+135 
-146 DDKRLE
+146 
-152 LTKNELKI
+152 
-160 LQTLFDNKERIVSRS
+160 
-175 LLMEKLWESDA
+175 
-186 YVDENTLSVNVNR
+186 
-199 LRKKL
+199 
-204 DSIGLESFIV
+204 
-214 TKKGLGY
+214 
-221 RLGWEVMA
+221 MA

-257 HLLYMYLIGARKQDL
+257 HLLYMYLIGARKQDV

-319 DDVEILYHGL
+319 DDVEMLYQRL

-366 SAMKLLLEAEREELG
+366 SAMKLLLEVEREELG
-381 QLICDDEQSQCQTA
+381 QLICDDEQSQY
-395 DRTGGNIGAA
+395 
-405 GLNAAL
+405 L
-411 KQQAVLTELS
+411 LS
-421 DNMDSLEDELFR
+421 DNMDSFEDELFR
-433 IEEYVSMALQYQRV
+433 IEEYVGMALQYQRV

-488 GQKVYTDGKWLAFM
+488 GQEVYTDGKWLAFM

-509 AIKYTPH
+509 AIKYTPQ
-516 GVVTIETAEEK
+516 GFVTIETAEEK

-602 DYADVRD
+602 DYSDVRD

>member
-1 MYRIF
+1 
-6 LVEDDETIAKLV
+6 
-18 RRHLEKWDYDVHV
+18 
-31 VQKFDAVMSE
+31 
-41 FASFDPQLVLM
+41 
-52 DIGLPFYNG
+52 
-61 YHWCTE
+61 
-67 IRRVSKVPVVFLS
+67 
-80 SAADNMNIVM
+80 
-90 AVSMGADDFIAK
+90 
-102 PFDLDVLTVKIQ
+102 
-114 AIIRRCY
+114 
-121 DFGANNS
+121 
-128 VLEHNGA
+128 
-135 MLNISDATITY
+135 
-146 DDKRLE
+146 
-152 LTKNELKI
+152 
-160 LQTLFDNKERIVSRS
+160 
-175 LLMEKLWESDA
+175 
-186 YVDENTLSVNVNR
+186 
-199 LRKKL
+199 
-204 DSIGLESFIV
+204 
-214 TKKGLGY
+214 
-221 RLGWEVMA
+221 
-229 KIQNK
+229 
-234 PHLTNFIK
+234 
-242 QNYIWILMIVTMSCI
+242 MIVTMSCI

-282 LLITVLVGFFRY
+282 FLITVLVGFFRY
-294 SSKVKALSNALKRPV
+294 SSKVKALSNALERPV

-319 DDVEILYHGL
+319 DDVEILYHRL

-338 ESESSAAIR
+338 EAESSAAIR

-381 QLICDDEQSQCQTA
+381 QLICDDEQSQY
-395 DRTGGNIGAA
+395 
-405 GLNAAL
+405 L
-411 KQQAVLTELS
+411 LS
-421 DNMDSLEDELFR
+421 DNMDSFEDELFR

-488 GQKVYTDGKWLAFM
+488 GQEVYTDGKWLAFM

-509 AIKYTPH
+509 AIKYTPQ

-527 DRFFITIKDTG
+527 DRFFVTIKDTG

-602 DYADVRD
+602 DYSDVRD

>member
-1 MYRIF
+1 
-6 LVEDDETIAKLV
+6 
-18 RRHLEKWDYDVHV
+18 
-31 VQKFDAVMSE
+31 
-41 FASFDPQLVLM
+41 
-52 DIGLPFYNG
+52 
-61 YHWCTE
+61 
-67 IRRVSKVPVVFLS
+67 
-80 SAADNMNIVM
+80 
-90 AVSMGADDFIAK
+90 
-102 PFDLDVLTVKIQ
+102 
-114 AIIRRCY
+114 
-121 DFGANNS
+121 
-128 VLEHNGA
+128 
-135 MLNISDATITY
+135 
-146 DDKRLE
+146 
-152 LTKNELKI
+152 
-160 LQTLFDNKERIVSRS
+160 
-175 LLMEKLWESDA
+175 
-186 YVDENTLSVNVNR
+186 
-199 LRKKL
+199 
-204 DSIGLESFIV
+204 
-214 TKKGLGY
+214 
-221 RLGWEVMA
+221 
-229 KIQNK
+229 
-234 PHLTNFIK
+234 
-242 QNYIWILMIVTMSCI
+242 MIVTMTCI

-319 DDVEILYHGL
+319 DDVEILYHRL

-338 ESESSAAIR
+338 ESESGAAIR

-366 SAMKLLLEAEREELG
+366 SAMKLLLEAEWEELG
-381 QLICDDEQSQCQTA
+381 LLMSDDEQSQCGIA
-395 DRTGGNIGAA
+395 DMNGGNISTA
-405 GLNAAL
+405 GLNVVELNDAA
-411 KQQAVLTELS
+411 KQKAVFKELS
-421 DNMDSLEDELFR
+421 DNVGSFEDELFR

-447 SSTENDFVLEKVS
+447 SNTENDFVLEKVS
-460 VDGVI
+460 LDGVI

-471 YAKIM
+471 YAKTM

-488 GQKVYTDGKWLAFM
+488 KKQVYTDEKWLAFI

-509 AIKYTPH
+509 AIKYTPQ
-516 GVVTIETAEEK
+516 GYVTIETAEEK

-583 IRMESEIGKGTKVW
+583 IRMESELGKGTKVW

-602 DYADVRD
+602 DYADTRD